1 MTDKTEKP
9 DKEPIRL
16 SDIQNQSSDGKGLAC
31 RDCGCREFRTPH
43 TRRMSGGIMRE
54 RACRNCGKVI
64 LTKEKVWAEPP
75 AR

>member
-1 MTDKTEKP
+1 MTEKSEKF

-16 SDIQNQSSDGKGLAC
+16 SDLQNKDDKGLAC
-31 RDCGCREFRTPH
+31 RDCGCRDFRTPH

-64 LTKEKVWAEPP
+64 LTKEKLWAVP
-75 AR
+75 AAR

>member
-1 MTDKTEKP
+1 MTEKS

-16 SDIQNQSSDGKGLAC
+16 SDLQNRGGKGLVC
-31 RDCGCREFRTPH
+31 GKCGCRQFRTPH
-43 TRRMSGGIMRE
+43 TRPASGGILRE

-64 LTKEKVWAEPP
+64 LTKEKPWAEAL